1 MSSKTRTRKN
11 RTTKTGS
18 TPALRPVGDQT
29 ATATART
36 EAEDKLWEALRA
48 HPNSTAPVLAGA
60 ANIGRSTAGKIL
72 TKWAKDGSVTRT
84 PGIAQGGGRA
94 ADLWAITHTTASA
107 NDTTPNGTTPSDT
120 APEDAIREETSASNP
135 DDPAATPIYA
145 TVPAD
150 SPSPGTE
157 TTAEPTDS
165 GSAETANTESRNTE
179 PPSAEPETADPVPDA
194 SDSAMTKPVIEPD
207 VAEIALPA
215 ADSAA
220 AEHAETDRAATGGTA
235 TGGDTASDGTV
246 NGGTAANGD
255 TVGKQPRLAPGALEG
270 KVEDFLREHPDDEFG
285 PAAIAKKLD
294 RSSGAVSNALDRLVG
309 KGTAVQTK
317 ASPKRYALAKGERTA
332 AAATS

>member
-18 TPALRPVGDQT
+18 TPALRPVRDQT
-29 ATATART
+29 TTATART

-48 HPNSTAPVLAGA
+48 HPNNTAPFLAGA

-72 TKWAKDGSVTRT
+72 AKWTKDGSVTRT

-94 ADLWAITHTTASA
+94 ADLWAITATHTTAPA
-107 NDTTPNGTTPSDT
+107 NDTTPNDTTSNDT

-135 DDPAATPIYA
+135 DPAATPIYSA
-145 TVPAD
+145 VPAD
-150 SPSPGTE
+150 SPSPDT
-157 TTAEPTDS
+157 EPTEPAGS
-165 GSAETANTESRNTE
+165 GPAETANTESRNTE
-179 PPSAEPETADPVPDA
+179 PPSADPGAATDPAPDTSDTA
-194 SDSAMTKPVIEPD
+194 TTTPVIEPD
-207 VAEIALPA
+207 VAETAPPA

-220 AEHAETDRAATGGTA
+220 TEHAETDRAATGGTA
-235 TGGDTASDGTV
+235 TGGDTAND
-246 NGGTAANGD
+246 GTAANGD

-285 PAAIAKKLD
+285 PAAIAKKLA
-294 RSSGAVSNALDRLVG
+294 RSSGAVSNALDRLVA